1 MRVRRSLAVVVFSLI
16 WVVGPAHPSDSATI
30 VPAGQCS
37 VEDYNGDPRLGP
49 AVLPT
54 TGPVGRELIHY
65 DRFAGL
71 DPQQFLDTYW
81 DPTANGGQGGW
92 RYPAANG
99 FLIGPDGRPVEVP
112 VPLRVGQQVDRYGS
126 EFGAFLAPSGV
137 PYAQRAIPPQSLDN
151 RDMAGGCN
159 YHLYRVTREF
169 SVTGGPIAP
178 AFGQRGYG
186 FQYLLVGSMVPGAPA
201 QLNVMWL
208 VANGYLQRLTGK
220 SL

>member
-1 MRVRRSLAVVVFSLI
+1 MRVRRSIAAVVLSLV
-16 WVVGPAHPSDSATI
+16 WVVGPASPSHPASA

-37 VEDYNGDPRLGP
+37 VEDYNGDARLGP

-54 TGPVGRELIHY
+54 AGPVGRELIHY

-71 DPQQFLDTYW
+71 TPQQFLDAFW
-81 DPTANGGQGGW
+81 DPAANGVQGGW
-92 RYPAANG
+92 RYPPDNG

-112 VPLRVGQQVDRYGS
+112 VPLRVGQQIDRYGS

-137 PYAQRAIPPQSLDN
+137 PYASRAIPPQSLDN
-151 RDMAGGCN
+151 RDMPDGCN
-159 YHLYRVTREF
+159 YHLYRVIREF
-169 SVTGGPIAP
+169 RVQGGPIAP

-186 FQYLLVGSMVPGAPA
+186 FQYLLVATLVPGVPAP
-201 QLNVMWL
+201 LNVTWL

-220 SL
+220 